1 LHKAIT
7 MPLAERSRRQE
18 SMFRYV
24 THQTAQRWARD
35 YIRALLTCTNTP
47 LSWLKE
53 VHTEDDELA
62 EPASHTTH
70 PRAFKNNGSAKS
82 ASVTLSFKYG
92 KEASPVASKDLFVRQ
107 SSMLNMGQL
116 Q

>member
-1 LHKAIT
+1 

-62 EPASHTTH
+62 EATAGATH
-70 PRAFKNNGSAKS
+70 PRVAKNNGGAKS